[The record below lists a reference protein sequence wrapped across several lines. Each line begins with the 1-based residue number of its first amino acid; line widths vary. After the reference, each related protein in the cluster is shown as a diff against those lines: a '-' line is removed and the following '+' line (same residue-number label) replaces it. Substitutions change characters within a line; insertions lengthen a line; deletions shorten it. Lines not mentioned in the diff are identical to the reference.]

1 MDTNKPVAVFD
12 YSVDGQSGVL
22 ISSWLK
28 VPSIIVKV
36 VAGEPFPLVS
46 PEDYSA
52 VIHSGSSHSIVDDA
66 SFMEGAIA
74 FVNKS
79 IEHGVPQMGI
89 CYGHQLLARA
99 TGGLGAV
106 ARCASIE
113 IGWREVNFLPTWPDD
128 TLSGPKAVWQSHYD
142 CVIKIPSG
150 SVVTASSSHTE
161 IQAFLNKD
169 MKLFGTQ
176 FHPEFDQIRGNEC
189 FAEDVELFKKNN
201 IDLEAVLASGPGFPT
216 GEVIFEHFLKT
227 FRQEK

>member
-1 MDTNKPVAVFD
+1 MDTSKPVAVFD
-12 YSVDGQSGVL
+12 YSVDGLSGGL

-36 VAGEPFPLVS
+36 AAGEQFPPVS
-46 PEDYSA
+46 PFDFSA

-74 FVNKS
+74 FIKKS
-79 IEHGVPQMGI
+79 IEDGVPQMGI

-99 TGGLGAV
+99 TGGLSAV
-106 ARCASIE
+106 ARCSSIE
-113 IGWREVNFLPTWPDD
+113 VGWCEVSFLPTWPDYNLAG
-128 TLSGPKAVWQSHYD
+128 TMAVWQSHYD

-150 SVVTASSSHTE
+150 SVVTATNSHTE
-161 IQAFLNKD
+161 IQAFLNMD

-176 FHPEFDQIRGNEC
+176 FHPEFDRKRGNEC
-189 FAEDVELFKKNN
+189 FAKDVELFQTNN

-227 FRQEK
+227 FR